1 MRELE
6 TQSQSSKKKF
16 TIIDILKV
24 QNKDDIKQVGWRHEF
39 DFTEKLSMF

>member
-24 QNKDDIKQVGWRHEF
+24 QNMEDIKQVI
-39 DFTEKLSMF
+39 S

>member
-6 TQSQSSKKKF
+6 TQSQSAKKKF

-24 QNKDDIKQVGWRHEF
+24 QDKEDLKQVN
-39 DFTEKLSMF
+39 